1 MFELK
6 PLSGAAIPR
15 AIAKAERY
23 RLLNEPQEADSI
35 CRDILSTDPDNQE
48 VLAMLLLAITDQ
60 FARGADSI
68 VSEAHRVVD
77 RIRGDYER
85 AYHSG
90 IVCERWVKAQLKD
103 GAHIGSAS
111 GWFLEALEWCIEP
124 SRQRGRG
131 AALERLRPLPGAQP
145 GTLADG
151 RIRKR
156 RRLLGRGATALRA
169 RRPSRCATSCEDQFS
184 FRRRALFAPME
195 ASLDIRR
202 PRPCGGPRSL

>member
-6 PLSGAAIPR
+6 PLSGAVIPR

-85 AYHSG
+85 AYYSG
-90 IVCERWVKAQLKD
+90 IVCERWVKAQLKG
-103 GAHIGSAS
+103 GAHIGNAS
-111 GWFLEALEWCIEP
+111 GWFLEALEWYQKAQALSPPGNEDAVLRWNACV
-124 SRQRGRG
+124 RF
-131 AALERLRPLPGAQP
+131 LERHPGLTAEMEMSGSEGFSDDRPA
-145 GTLADG
+145 
-151 RIRKR
+151 
-156 RRLLGRGATALRA
+156 
-169 RRPSRCATSCEDQFS
+169 
-184 FRRRALFAPME
+184 
-195 ASLDIRR
+195 
-202 PRPCGGPRSL
+202 